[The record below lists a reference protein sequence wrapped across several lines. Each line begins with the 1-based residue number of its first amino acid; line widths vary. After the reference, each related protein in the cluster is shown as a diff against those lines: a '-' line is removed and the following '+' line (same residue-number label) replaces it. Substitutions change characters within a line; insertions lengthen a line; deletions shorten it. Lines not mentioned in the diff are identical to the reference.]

1 MNTGFM
7 HLQTTLKLE
16 NHIQITKQ
24 TTHPNQSGHKAHSQL
39 ISNIPKSFN
48 ATRGIEHKI
57 DIPRLGP
64 TKTGC
69 LDSLSFI
76 AIFREVTDLGLRDK
90 YCQTHK
96 HLESEKYHDIN
107 HNDNCTEVLDGR
119 WALLASS

>member
-7 HLQTTLKLE
+7 HLQTMLKLE
-16 NHIQITKQ
+16 NHNQITKQ
-24 TTHPNQSGHKAHSQL
+24 TTHPNQSGHKAHIQL

-64 TKTGC
+64 TKIG
-69 LDSLSFI
+69 LNSLSFI
-76 AIFREVTDLGLRDK
+76 AILLKNMNLGLK
-90 YCQTHK
+90 VNIINIK

-107 HNDNCTEVLDGR
+107 HNDNCT
-119 WALLASS
+119 